1 MTERSSEIKTTFI
14 FKELKFWV
22 SRGKVCKDWARLL
35 PNLYEYPLD
44 SQKFKK
50 HACGRWAGRVLFP
63 ARLPRGERPP
73 EGRRRQNL
81 FDKKIIFFRR
91 GGGFAECAGGGSP
104 HSTGLGEAQKGI
116 IKIGKGLATLCRSR
130 PA

>member
-1 MTERSSEIKTTFI
+1 MTERSSEIQTALI

-63 ARLPRGERPP
+63 ARLPRGERPRRVA
-73 EGRRRQNL
+73 EGKTYSIRNL
-81 FDKKIIFFRR
+81 YFL
-91 GGGFAECAGGGSP
+91 GGGADLPSARGGSP
-104 HSTGLGEAQKGI
+104 HSTGLGEAQEGI